1 MRFSIEHEVPGRVR
15 VRLGGRIAPRD
26 VDPLAAVVMSA
37 PGASDVRI
45 YPRMGSIAVAFEPTD
60 EARRGVLAHLRGI
73 DQAAL
78 DEARSECAVQLANRE
93 QELLLQI
100 ADHVGAHYLRR
111 ALLPRPLRM
120 LRILWHYRTFLSA
133 AARSLGRSRLD
144 VPVIDA
150 AAIAAALAQGDVP
163 TAGSTMFLLDL
174 QGILEDYTRASSEN
188 ELIYSLL
195 ATPELAMRVRGHEE
209 ERVPASALEEGDLV
223 VLRAGSAVPIDGTVE
238 RGVAMVNQA
247 ALTGEPLAV
256 ERTEGDDVYAGT
268 RVEEGEAYVRVR
280 KAANKTRLRSIVS
293 LVEQAGELRGETQER
308 RDRLADAIV
317 PWNLLL
323 AALVAVTTRSIV
335 KTTAALMVDYS
346 CALKLTGSISVLAA
360 MSEGARRGFT
370 VKGSRHFEAVSRA
383 DTIVFDKT
391 GTLTDATPRVGKVL
405 GFDGWRRDRAL
416 RLAACLEEHF
426 PHPVARAV
434 VNAAAEQGLRHRER
448 HAEVEYV
455 VAHGIA
461 SSLDGRRVVIG
472 SRHFVLEDEGVAVT
486 EDQLARIRREL
497 DGASVLYL
505 AVDGVLVG
513 ALGVDDPLKPEA
525 ADAVRELRRLGFEHV
540 VMLTGDSEGAAR
552 RAAEAAGID
561 EYRWGMLPE
570 EKHAYVE
577 GLRAK
582 GHHVLMVGDGVNDS
596 PALACADVGVAM
608 AGGTAIAREVADITL
623 SSGGLWSLVEL
634 RQLSQGLMRRFD
646 STFVRIMTLNS
657 LLLALGIGGVITP
670 QLSSLVHNASTT
682 AFGMASAR
690 RYLPA

>member
-1 MRFSIEHEVPGRVR
+1 
-15 VRLGGRIAPRD
+15 
-26 VDPLAAVVMSA
+26 
-37 PGASDVRI
+37 
-45 YPRMGSIAVAFEPTD
+45 
-60 EARRGVLAHLRGI
+60 
-73 DQAAL
+73 
-78 DEARSECAVQLANRE
+78 
-93 QELLLQI
+93 
-100 ADHVGAHYLRR
+100 
-111 ALLPRPLRM
+111 M
-120 LRILWHYRTFLSA
+120 LRILWHYRTFLRA
-133 AARSLGRSRLD
+133 AGRSLARSRLD
-144 VPVIDA
+144 VPVLDA

-174 QGILEDYTRASSEN
+174 QGILEEYTRATTEN

-195 ATPELAMRVRGHEE
+195 SAPELAMRVRGSEE
-209 ERVPASALEEGDLV
+209 EGVSAAALEEGDLV
-223 VLRAGSAVPIDGTVE
+223 VLRTGSAVPIDGTVE

-256 ERTEGDDVYAGT
+256 ERTVGDDVYAGT
-268 RVEEGEAYVRVR
+268 RVEEGEVYVRVR

-293 LVEQAGELRGETQER
+293 LVEQAGDLRGDAQER

-370 VKGSRHFEAVSRA
+370 VKGSKHFEAVSCA

-391 GTLTDATPRVGKVL
+391 GTLTDATPQVTRVL
-405 GFDGWRRDRAL
+405 GFDGWHRDRVL

-426 PHPVARAV
+426 PPPVARAV
-434 VNAAAEQGLRHRER
+434 VNAAAERGLRHRER

-472 SRHFVLEDEGVAVT
+472 SRHFVFEDEGVKAT
-486 EDQLARIRREL
+486 DAQLVRIRREL

-525 ADAVRELRRLGFEHV
+525 ADAVRELRHLGF
-540 VMLTGDSEGAAR
+540 A
-552 RAAEAAGID
+552 
-561 EYRWGMLPE
+561 P
-570 EKHAYVE
+570 
-577 GLRAK
+577 
-582 GHHVLMVGDGVNDS
+582 
-596 PALACADVGVAM
+596 
-608 AGGTAIAREVADITL
+608 
-623 SSGGLWSLVEL
+623 
-634 RQLSQGLMRRFD
+634 
-646 STFVRIMTLNS
+646 VR
-657 LLLALGIGGVITP
+657 
-670 QLSSLVHNASTT
+670 
-682 AFGMASAR
+682 
-690 RYLPA
+690 

>member
-1 MRFSIEHEVPGRVR
+1 MWFSIEHEVPGRVR
-15 VRLGGRIAPRD
+15 VRLSGRIAARD
-26 VDPLAAVVMSA
+26 VDPLATVVMSA
-37 PGASDVRI
+37 PGARDVRI
-45 YPRMGSIAVAFEPTD
+45 YPRTGSVAVSYEPVGD
-60 EARRGVLAHLRGI
+60 ARSDVLAYLRGI

-78 DEARSECAVQLANRE
+78 DGARSECTVQLANRE

-111 ALLPRPLRM
+111 ALLPNPFRM
-120 LRILWHYRTFLSA
+120 LRILWHYRTFLRA
-133 AARSLGRSRLD
+133 AGRSLARSRLD
-144 VPVIDA
+144 VPVLDA

-174 QGILEDYTRASSEN
+174 QGILEEYTRATTEN

-195 ATPELAMRVRGHEE
+195 SAPELAMRVRGSEE
-209 ERVPASALEEGDLV
+209 EGVSAAALEEGDLV
-223 VLRAGSAVPIDGTVE
+223 VLRTGSAVPIDGTVE

-256 ERTEGDDVYAGT
+256 ERTVGDDVYAGT
-268 RVEEGEAYVRVR
+268 RVEEGEVYVRVR
-280 KAANKTRLRSIVS
+280 KAANKTRLRSIVG
-293 LVEQAGELRGETQER
+293 LVEQAGDLRGEAHER

-360 MSEGARRGFT
+360 MSEGARSGFT
-370 VKGSRHFEAVSRA
+370 VKGSKHFEAVSCA

-391 GTLTDATPRVGKVL
+391 GTLTDATPQVTRVL
-405 GFDGWRRDRAL
+405 GFDGWRRDRVL

-434 VNAAAEQGLRHRER
+434 VNAAAERGLRHRER

-472 SRHFVLEDEGVAVT
+472 SRHFVFEDEGVEAT
-486 EDQLARIRREL
+486 DAQLVRIRREL

-525 ADAVRELRRLGFEHV
+525 ADAVRELRRLGFAHV
-540 VMLTGDSEGAAR
+540 R
-552 RAAEAAGID
+552 
-561 EYRWGMLPE
+561 
-570 EKHAYVE
+570 
-577 GLRAK
+577 
-582 GHHVLMVGDGVNDS
+582 
-596 PALACADVGVAM
+596 
-608 AGGTAIAREVADITL
+608 
-623 SSGGLWSLVEL
+623 
-634 RQLSQGLMRRFD
+634 
-646 STFVRIMTLNS
+646 
-657 LLLALGIGGVITP
+657 
-670 QLSSLVHNASTT
+670 
-682 AFGMASAR
+682 
-690 RYLPA
+690 